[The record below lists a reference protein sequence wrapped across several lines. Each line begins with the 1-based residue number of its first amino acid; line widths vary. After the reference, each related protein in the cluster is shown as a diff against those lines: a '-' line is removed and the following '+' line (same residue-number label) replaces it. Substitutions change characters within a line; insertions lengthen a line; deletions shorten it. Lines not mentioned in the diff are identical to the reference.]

1 MIPYITYKSQK
12 KAYDKLVKRAAEK
25 FTKKSKTPIFSNKP
39 EITSEDDRR
48 EYTAHIDAILLEMKS
63 AWDEYTAL
71 LSIFSRDQPL
81 STRLERLASA
91 NLLLTTLKER
101 AEFLLKR
108 QVGSEV
114 KDSDLKLAND
124 FIKIIDNKI
133 KEFDF
138 SYRNVFEK
146 YEIQNY
152 FDAIYDQTIRDNIL
166 DKKEKDEAD
175 HLKKAVVDFP
185 AVKRLLSRGL
195 SISSTS
201 LLHSFGDLIKL
212 TDKNRIHIKT
222 DINRNI
228 ANTAKPFVEEFSLKC
243 PFLMNKMFE
252 ADIEAQEEVFTDVI
266 NHLIASNRLNELTI
280 LISRSEV
287 TPILHKYLINLLEN
301 YEANEGKIKIL
312 APTLAGADI
321 ILDYVENNL
330 SDDNDR
336 AHRILS
342 QLSSSFEEISGP
354 AYKHLPLVSDFER
367 RADAMLNE
375 PNHDFYNENLLYHP
389 AMSARLPK
397 TKSNPSYIQARVSK
411 AMVRLI
417 YKEDKNRIV
426 DYETEFLTKTIVEL
440 KALESYLLSLF
451 TPEDFFQDDA
461 KKMEQRRTNRKD
473 GSAWVWNQEITQRL
487 NWFVQLS
494 IANCPDINIR
504 NTRITEWILIANEL
518 IHSRYYSFAMQ
529 IKAALDTTAIRRV
542 ISSAGLPS
550 SILSIFDE
558 VNTFFSTD
566 GNHRKY
572 NQAIQAHIKAG
583 VPFYPATNLLASQLT
598 FGGEANMAGSPLKTS
613 VAFNAG
619 LQTIWGI
626 NDDLP
631 DSMHDLIELADPQN
645 HPLDSKT
652 SETDMAY
659 LRRFYQPF
667 GENTAEAQDKNYS
680 IRNMIVQLPHIIG
693 VAPKSE
699 IISARDLG
707 DFAAKYAKRSDT
719 PEIISEYIK
728 DRTKALDEQVKNGF
742 AKMDP
747 AVSSL
752 LNQMA
757 TEVRSRIAH
766 PLTPLDMAEE
776 AEWAQEEFTLAA
788 NIRYREDLLV
798 YAKDYNPKT
807 GDSEDKK
814 IQIAEKKSKLY
825 AILTRK
831 ITVTTPDPISREDVV
846 VERTNNPFVDVFFK
860 KNKNDFVQ
868 GFISDYL
875 EYMTIRYLGP
885 NRDGLNLFE
894 ADIKDLFDNFFS
906 RMGFDARVK
915 GILNNFLYENPVF
928 AENLF
933 STLQKEIDERS
944 GSFNL
949 AVDNLMSDFQR
960 LDDDHDEYA
969 KQKLQEM
976 SFSSTEKN
984 ILKILFLVDPTF
996 EKYFE
1001 LVTDPNAAKK
1011 WIRDKE
1017 TVPEAEPVSEPILE
1031 PAAVDVDDEPIPA
1044 RDTDAEPTPE
1054 PAEAGVDAEPI
1065 PAAVPKT
1072 KAIVEPV
1079 QIVHLRN
1086 MVALDAT
1093 KNDLFDAID
1102 AIDAHV
1108 PSVNRLLAKGI
1119 AEWYASDDSELVPD
1133 LDDLALRSD
1142 VYDEGEID
1150 ISAASRS
1157 HLTAHVID
1165 NALAIQAALSDPTAN
1180 AEIIQKTLANTTAIL
1195 NRISPNT
1202 EAQILLDPLVER
1214 MKKFDEFNPSNVVF
1228 LTSFITT
1235 FETLFYYTPSLRN
1248 IGKTSGVPISF
1259 RGFFKTNGILLA
1271 PEANPIIEADSFN
1284 HCDSINMALIKATAL
1299 FYNSNDRDKQDN
1311 LNQLQVV
1318 DNILM
1323 ASLGSLHKFITNT
1336 HPGGVYND
1344 LADKVPAAKQDLI
1357 QVIMHLAMLYRF
1369 NASILGNLKADMTN
1383 FMTIFPDK
1391 QKQAH
1396 AFLTSHEPLTFNAIH
1411 AFLIS
1416 ADQVLFTDADLRV
1429 AAGVEPLHHSAETCL
1444 HQALKEQALS
1454 LVPPHLPGH
1463 ILT

>member
-25 FTKKSKTPIFSNKP
+25 FTKKSKTSIFPNKAD
-39 EITSEDDRR
+39 ITSEDDRR

-71 LSIFSRDQPL
+71 LSIFSRDEPL
-81 STRLERLASA
+81 STRLERLTSA
-91 NLLLTTLKER
+91 NLLLTTLKEK

-108 QVGSEV
+108 QVGAEV

-124 FIKIIDNKI
+124 FIKIIDDKI

-152 FDAIYDQTIRDNIL
+152 FDTIHDQTIRDNIL
-166 DKKEKDEAD
+166 AKKEKDEAD
-175 HLKKAVVDFP
+175 HLKKAVNDYS

-195 SISSTS
+195 SISSINM
-201 LLHSFGDLIKL
+201 LHSFSDLIKL
-212 TDKNRIHIKT
+212 TDGKNIHIKT
-222 DINRNI
+222 DINRNV

-280 LISRSEV
+280 LISRSEIN
-287 TPILHKYLINLLEN
+287 PILHKYLINLLEN
-301 YEANEGKIKIL
+301 YEANEEKIKIL

-354 AYKHLPLVSDFER
+354 AYKHLPLVSNFER
-367 RADAMLNE
+367 RADAMLHE

-417 YKEDKNRIV
+417 YKEDENRIV

-504 NTRITEWILIANEL
+504 NTRVAEWILIANEL

-542 ISSAGLPS
+542 ISSAGLPL
-550 SILSIFDE
+550 SILTIFDE

-566 GNHRKY
+566 GNHRNY
-572 NQAIQAHIKAG
+572 NQAIQAHIKEG

-613 VAFNAG
+613 IAFNAG

-631 DSMHDLIELADPQN
+631 DSMDDLIELADPQN

-680 IRNMIVQLPHIIG
+680 IRNIFVQLPHIIG

-728 DRTKALDEQVKNGF
+728 DKTKALDEDVKNGS

-752 LNQMA
+752 LNKMA

-776 AEWAQEEFTLAA
+776 AELAQKEFILRA

-798 YAKDYNPKT
+798 YANDYNPKA

-814 IQIAEKKSKLY
+814 NQISDKKSKLY
-825 AILTRK
+825 AILNKK
-831 ITVTTPDPISREDVV
+831 IKVTTPDPISREDVV
-846 VERTNNPFVDVFFK
+846 VERTNNPFVDDFFK
-860 KNKNDFVQ
+860 KNKNDFIQ

-875 EYMTIRYLGP
+875 EYMTIRYLAP
-885 NRDGLNLFE
+885 NRDGLNIFE
-894 ADIKDLFDNFFS
+894 ADVKEMFDKFFN

-915 GILNNFLYENPVF
+915 GILNNFFYENPVF
-928 AENLF
+928 ADNLF
-933 STLQKEIDERS
+933 STLQSEIEERS

-949 AVDNLMSDFQR
+949 AVDDLMSDFIR
-960 LDDDHDEYA
+960 LDTSHDEYVE
-969 KQKLQEM
+969 QQLQAM
-976 SFSSTEKN
+976 AFSSTEKN
-984 ILKILFLVDPTF
+984 ILKIICLVDPAF
-996 EKYFE
+996 EKYFA
-1001 LVTDPNAAKK
+1001 LVTDPDAAKK

-1017 TVPEAEPVSEPILE
+1017 IVPQAEPVPEPIPE
-1031 PAAVDVDDEPIPA
+1031 PAAVDVDAEPIPA
-1044 RDTDAEPTPE
+1044 TDTDAEPIRE
-1054 PAEAGVDAEPI
+1054 PAEAGVDAEPVS
-1065 PAAVPKT
+1065 AAVPKT

-1086 MVALDAT
+1086 MVDLDAT
-1093 KNDLFDAID
+1093 KNDLFD

-1142 VYDEGEID
+1142 VYDEAEID

-1165 NALAIQAALSDPTAN
+1165 NSLAIQAALSDPTSN
-1180 AEIIQKTLANTTAIL
+1180 AEIIQETLARTTAIL

-1202 EAQILLDPLVER
+1202 EVQILLDPLVER

-1259 RGFFKTNGILLA
+1259 GGFFKTNGILLA

-1284 HCDSINMALIKATAL
+1284 DCDSINMALIKATAL

-1323 ASLGSLHKFITNT
+1323 ASVQSLYKFIKNP
-1336 HPGGVYND
+1336 HVGGHYNIP
-1344 LADKVPAAKQDLI
+1344 ATKVPEAKQDLI
-1357 QVIMHLAMLYRF
+1357 QVIMHMALLYRF
-1369 NASILGNLKADMTN
+1369 NESIRGPLKADMTN
-1383 FMTIFPDK
+1383 FMSIFPY
-1391 QKQAH
+1391 QQEQVH
-1396 AFLTSHEPLTFNAIH
+1396 AFLTSHEPLTFTAIR
-1411 AFLIS
+1411 AFLTPV
-1416 ADQVLFTDADLRV
+1416 DQALFTEDDLRM
-1429 AAGVEPLHHSAETCL
+1429 AAELEAIPRAAETCL
-1444 HQALKEQALS
+1444 HQALREQSLS
-1454 LVPPHLPGH
+1454 LVPPHLPGP